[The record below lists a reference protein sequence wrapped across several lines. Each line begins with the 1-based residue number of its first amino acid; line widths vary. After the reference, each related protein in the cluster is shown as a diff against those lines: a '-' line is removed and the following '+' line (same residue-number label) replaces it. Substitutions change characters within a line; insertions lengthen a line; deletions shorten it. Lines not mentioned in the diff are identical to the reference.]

1 MKVTALIKLIR
12 LYYSLPL
19 SAGLT
24 VIVMYLTGPSL
35 ATLPPALPW
44 ACLALFLIIAGA
56 YSLNDLCDI
65 TSDRINHPQR
75 VLVRGHF
82 SMRAAKILA
91 IVLFLTGNLCA
102 ACCNTGYWIGLI
114 LVCAGLIVYDL
125 TSKRLGVFKAVL
137 VATLTSSLYPLAF
150 TLGGLP
156 ATERARTLWFHMIW
170 FFLTALAY
178 EMYKDILDTKGD
190 RTIATRASHDRQ
202 QLWYQRLA
210 PWTVLVSTV
219 FLIPPA
225 VLGYCQW
232 IYLIAVL
239 DAIVCALVAL
249 RSSVRGAIIWLYAS
263 VVIVTLGSFLDL
275 LVFGI

>member
-35 ATLPPALPW
+35 AALPPALPW
-44 ACLALFLIIAGA
+44 ACATLFLVIAGA

-75 VLVRGHF
+75 VLVQGHF
-82 SMRAAKILA
+82 STHGARLLA
-91 IVLFLTGNLCA
+91 IILIIAGNLCA
-102 ACCNTGYWIGLI
+102 VACNVAYWLGLI
-114 LVCAGLIVYDL
+114 LVTGGLVFYDL

-156 ATERARTLWFHMIW
+156 TTERARTLWFHMIW

-190 RTIATRASHDRQ
+190 RTVATPASHDRQ
-202 QLWYQRLA
+202 QIWYRRLA
-210 PWTVLVSTV
+210 PWTVLIGTI
-219 FLIPPA
+219 FLIPPG

-232 IYLIAVL
+232 IYVGATVA
-239 DAIVCALVAL
+239 AIVCALVAL
-249 RSSVRGAIIWLYAS
+249 RSNVRSAIICLYAS
-263 VVIVTLGSFLDL
+263 VVIVTLGSLVDL